1 MFQKTLASI
10 TAMLLSLVALLSGKP
25 LEKILIPLPLD
36 YPICLICATED
47 RGMTVT
53 AEDTDSVTL
62 QKQTAGTF
70 KVLFYT
76 DQHLDGK
83 NYSGDL
89 TVDRMIRTIQHEQ
102 PDLVL
107 LGGDNIT
114 NGLNCLRCHQFAWIF
129 EKLGVYWGGTLGNH
143 EGDNQLSVTREKMVD
158 IFSAYPHCIMRKGPD
173 DIDGNCNYAINLLD
187 AEGQHIQTIFCLDTF
202 DELTQEQIE
211 AYGVDTDRS
220 PYDGA
225 HANQVQW
232 YREKAAAL
240 KAEFGD
246 YKSILLQHIPLPAYD
261 RAAEVGDF
269 LFGDKREGICST
281 VYENGLFD
289 AIKESGT
296 TQAVFC
302 GHDHLNNFG
311 AMYDGILLAYLQP
324 SGYGAYGLQRQ
335 NAPKQ
340 DWLQGY
346 SSLQFNA
353 DGTFEYNQFRYA
365 EVFSD

>member
-1 MFQKTLASI
+1 MIRKIWACYIAALMSV
-10 TAMLLSLVALLSGKP
+10 LALLGGTKV
-25 LEKILIPLPLD
+25 EKILLPAPLD
-36 YPICLICATED
+36 YPIALISSTQSSVAITQ
-47 RGMTVT
+47 
-53 AEDTDSVTL
+53 EDTDSVTL
-62 QKQTAGTF
+62 QKQDDGIF
-70 KVLFYT
+70 KVLLYT

-83 NYSGDL
+83 NYSGTV
-89 TVDRMIRTIQHEQ
+89 TVDRMVQTIQNEQ

-107 LGGDNIT
+107 LGGDNVT

-129 EKLGVYWGGTLGNH
+129 EKLGVCWGGVLGNH
-143 EGDNQLSVTREKMVD
+143 EGDNQMSVTREKMVD
-158 IFSAYPHCIMRKGPD
+158 IFSSYPHCVMRKGPD

-187 AEGQHIQTIFCLDTF
+187 KDGKHIQTVFCLDTF
-202 DELTQEQIE
+202 DELTEEQIA
-211 AYGVDTDRS
+211 AYGVETDRS

-225 HANQVQW
+225 HENQVQW
-232 YREKAAAL
+232 YRDKAAAL
-240 KAEFGD
+240 KETFGA

-261 RAAEVGDF
+261 RAAETGDF

-281 VYENGLFD
+281 VFENGLFE

-324 SGYGAYGLQRQ
+324 SGYGAYGLNRQ
-335 NAPKQ
+335 GAPKE

-346 SSLQFNA
+346 SILQFNA
-353 DGTFEYNQFRYA
+353 DGSFEYEQIRYA
-365 EVFSD
+365 EVFED